1 MLRHFLQTIQTR
13 PRQWRGHAMLCLG
26 LVLVSLWLA
35 AGCQQNAQRTPTTP
49 PTADTPA
56 TAQQE
61 NTPPAKPPVT
71 EEHPVTEQPA
81 ATTPDAGTTETGN
94 SPPDDYYGDPL
105 YWIPGID
112 YETVGSTGG
121 LPSSVPI
128 LPPEKQRRLEALRGI
143 YWGPDGKPLTAEQ
156 RARMELKVVAEGMAA
171 VDVAKLIVE
180 IGWWPNRYEY
190 AREFLQQA
198 IEEDLDNFEAH
209 LLAVELHDGSL
220 EEMEAEYRR
229 LLEQRP
235 NSLPVLVNLGAIVK
249 DHAEAIGY
257 FEKAVQLSPTYLH
270 GYALAQLGVLYQFIG
285 DYEKALAALKAGYA
299 IYPSLRALEEIEA
312 IEQGEPFIQNGVRIR

>member
-1 MLRHFLQTIQTR
+1 MLRHFLHTTQTR
-13 PRQWRGHAMLCLG
+13 PRQWRGHAMLSLA

-35 AGCQQNAQRTPTTP
+35 AGCQQQAQRTPIP
-49 PTADTPA
+49 PTAETPA

-61 NTPPAKPPVT
+61 NTPPAKPPAT
-71 EEHPVTEQPA
+71 AEHQATEQPA
-81 ATTPDAGTTETGN
+81 AKTPDAGTTETGN

-128 LPPEKQRRLEALRGI
+128 LPLEKQRRLEALRGV
-143 YWGPDGKPLTAEQ
+143 YWGPDGEPLTADQ
-156 RARMELKVVAEGMAA
+156 RARMEFKVVAEGMAA

-190 AREFLQQA
+190 AREFAQQV
-198 IEEDLDNFEAH
+198 IEEDPGNFEAQ
-209 LLAVELHDGSL
+209 LLLVRWQDSLVER
-220 EEMEAEYRR
+220 EAGYRR
-229 LLEQRP
+229 LLAWKP
-235 NSLPVLVNLGAIVK
+235 NSLPVLIGLGTLVK
-249 DHAEAIGY
+249 DHGEAIDY
-257 FEKAVQLSPTYLH
+257 LEKAVQLSPTYLN
-270 GYALAQLGVLYQFIG
+270 GNAFFNLGDRYQFIG

-299 IYPSLRALEEIEA
+299 IYPSPRALEEIGA

>member
-1 MLRHFLQTIQTR
+1 MWRQVSFRLRTLTARRT
-13 PRQWRGHAMLCLG
+13 WTALCIGVALF
-26 LVLVSLWLA
+26 SLWLS
-35 AGCQQNAQRTPTTP
+35 AGCQPTAQRTSP
-49 PTADTPA
+49 
-56 TAQQE
+56 
-61 NTPPAKPPVT
+61 TPPAAEAPDTAPPT
-71 EEHPVTEQPA
+71 EPAAPPAREERPGTEQPA
-81 ATTPDAGTTETGN
+81 DTTPTTGSTETREA
-94 SPPDDYYGDPL
+94 PPDDYYGDPL

-128 LPPEKQRRLEALRGI
+128 LPPEKQRRLEALRGV
-143 YWGPDGKPLTAEQ
+143 YWGPEGKPLTADR
-156 RARMELKVVAEGMAA
+156 RARMELAVVAEGMAA

-198 IEEDLDNFEAH
+198 IEEDPGNFKAH
-209 LLAVELHDGSL
+209 LLAVKLHDGSL
-220 EEMEAEYRR
+220 EEMEAGYRR
-229 LLEQRP
+229 LLERRP

-249 DHAEAIGY
+249 DHAEAIDY

-270 GYALAQLGVLYQFIG
+270 GYALSQLGVLYQFIG
-285 DYEKALAALKAGYA
+285 DYEKALAALKARYA
-299 IYPSLRALEEIEA
+299 IYPSGWVLAEIEA

>member
-1 MLRHFLQTIQTR
+1 MLRQCLQTIQTR
-13 PRQWRGHAMLCLG
+13 LRRWRGHATFCVG

-35 AGCQQNAQRTPTTP
+35 AGCQQQAQRTPTP
-49 PTADTPA
+49 PTAETPA
-56 TAQQE
+56 TAQLE
-61 NTPPAKPPVT
+61 NT
-71 EEHPVTEQPA
+71 
-81 ATTPDAGTTETGN
+81 
-94 SPPDDYYGDPL
+94 PPDDYYGDPL

-128 LPPEKQRRLEALRGI
+128 LPLEKQRRLEALRGV
-143 YWGPDGKPLTAEQ
+143 YWGPDGEPLTADQ

-285 DYEKALAALKAGYA
+285 NYEKALAAMKARYA
-299 IYPSLRALEEIEA
+299 IYPSGWVLAEIEA

>member
-1 MLRHFLQTIQTR
+1 MLRHLLQTTQTR
-13 PRQWRGHAMLCLG
+13 PWRWRGPAMLCLG

-35 AGCQQNAQRTPTTP
+35 AGCAPTAQRTPTP
-49 PTADTPA
+49 STAETPA

-61 NTPPAKPPVT
+61 NTPPAKPPVG
-71 EEHPVTEQPA
+71 EERPGTEQPA
-81 ATTPDAGTTETGN
+81 STTPTAGSTETGEV
-94 SPPDDYYGDPL
+94 PPDDYYGDPL

-128 LPPEKQRRLEALRGI
+128 LPPEKQRRLEALRGV
-143 YWGPDGKPLTAEQ
+143 YWGPDGKPLTADQ
-156 RARMELKVVAEGMAA
+156 RARMELEVVAEGMAA

-299 IYPSLRALEEIEA
+299 IYPSGWVLAEIEA
-312 IEQGEPFIQNGVRIR
+312 IEQGEPFIQNGVRLR

>member
-1 MLRHFLQTIQTR
+1 MFIQTLVTAPFGTR
-13 PRQWRGHAMLCLG
+13 LQRGIVPFCFALAFFS
-26 LVLVSLWLA
+26 VWLY
-35 AGCQQNAQRTPTTP
+35 AGCELSAQRTPPKPSTAETPDTATPTTP
-49 PTADTPA
+49 TAPPVAAEHSGTERPADTTPTA
-56 TAQQE
+56 
-61 NTPPAKPPVT
+61 
-71 EEHPVTEQPA
+71 
-81 ATTPDAGTTETGN
+81 GSTETREV
-94 SPPDDYYGDPL
+94 PPDDYYGDPL
-105 YWIPGID
+105 LWIPGID

-128 LPPEKQRRLEALRGI
+128 LPPEKQRRLEALRGV
-143 YWGPDGKPLTAEQ
+143 YWGPDGKPLTADQ
-156 RARMELKVVAEGMAA
+156 RARMELEVVAEGMAA

-180 IGWWPNRYEY
+180 IGWWPKKY

-198 IEEDLDNFEAH
+198 IEEDLDNFEAQ

-257 FEKAVQLSPTYLH
+257 FEKSVQLSPTYLH

-285 DYEKALAALKAGYA
+285 DYEKALAALKARYA
-299 IYPSLRALEEIEA
+299 IYPSGWVLAEIEA

>member
-1 MLRHFLQTIQTR
+1 MLRQLSQTIQ
-13 PRQWRGHAMLCLG
+13 PRSRLRRGPAMLCVG

-35 AGCQQNAQRTPTTP
+35 AGCQQNAQRTPTP
-49 PTADTPA
+49 PTAETPA
-56 TAQQE
+56 TAQLE
-61 NTPPAKPPVT
+61 NT
-71 EEHPVTEQPA
+71 
-81 ATTPDAGTTETGN
+81 
-94 SPPDDYYGDPL
+94 PPDDYYGDPL

-143 YWGPDGKPLTAEQ
+143 YWGPDGKPLTADQ

-198 IEEDLDNFEAH
+198 IEEDPGNFEAQ
-209 LLAVELHDGSL
+209 LLLVRWQDSLVER
-220 EEMEAEYRR
+220 EAGYRR
-229 LLEQRP
+229 LLAWKP
-235 NSLPVLVNLGAIVK
+235 NSLPVLISLGALVK
-249 DHAEAIGY
+249 DHGEAINY
-257 FEKAVQLSPTYLH
+257 LEKAVQLSPTYLN
-270 GYALAQLGVLYQFIG
+270 GNAFFKLGDRYQFIG
-285 DYEKALAALKAGYA
+285 DYEKALAALKARYA
-299 IYPSLRALEEIEA
+299 IYPSGWVLVEIEA

>member
-1 MLRHFLQTIQTR
+1 MLRHLSHTTQTR
-13 PRQWRGHAMLCLG
+13 PRRWRGHAMLCVG

-35 AGCQQNAQRTPTTP
+35 AGCQQQAQRTPTP
-49 PTADTPA
+49 PMAETPA
-56 TAQQE
+56 TAEQE
-61 NTPPAKPPVT
+61 NTPPAKPPAT

-81 ATTPDAGTTETGN
+81 ATTPDAGSTETGN

-128 LPPEKQRRLEALRGI
+128 LPPEKQRRLEALRGV
-143 YWGPDGKPLTAEQ
+143 YWGPDGEPLTADQ

-190 AREFLQQA
+190 AREFAQQV
-198 IEEDLDNFEAH
+198 IEEDPGNFEAQ
-209 LLAVELHDGSL
+209 LLLVRWQDSLVER
-220 EEMEAEYRR
+220 EAGYRR
-229 LLEQRP
+229 LLAWKP
-235 NSLPVLVNLGAIVK
+235 NSLPVLISLGALVK
-249 DHAEAIGY
+249 DHGEAINY
-257 FEKAVQLSPTYLH
+257 LEKAVQLSPTYLN
-270 GYALAQLGVLYQFIG
+270 GNAFFKLGDRYQFIG

-299 IYPSLRALEEIEA
+299 IYPSLRALEEIGA

>member
-1 MLRHFLQTIQTR
+1 MLRYFLQTIQTR
-13 PRQWRGHAMLCLG
+13 LRRWRGPAMICVG

-35 AGCQQNAQRTPTTP
+35 AGCQQNAQRTPTP
-49 PTADTPA
+49 PAAETPA

-61 NTPPAKPPVT
+61 NTPPAKPPVG
-71 EEHPVTEQPA
+71 EEHPGTEQPA
-81 ATTPDAGTTETGN
+81 ATTATAGSTETREV
-94 SPPDDYYGDPL
+94 PPDDYYGDPL
-105 YWIPGID
+105 YWIPGIN

-128 LPPEKQRRLEALRGI
+128 LPLEKQRRLEALRGV
-143 YWGPDGKPLTAEQ
+143 YWGPDGKPLTGDQ

-190 AREFLQQA
+190 AREFMQQA
-198 IEEDLDNFEAH
+198 IEEDPDNFEVH

-220 EEMEAEYRR
+220 EEMEAGYRR
-229 LLEQRP
+229 LLERRP

-270 GYALAQLGVLYQFIG
+270 GYALSQLGVLYSFIG
-285 DYEKALAALKAGYA
+285 DYEKALAALKARYA
-299 IYPSLRALEEIEA
+299 IYPSAWVLAEIEA
-312 IEQGEPFIQNGVRIR
+312 IEQGEPYIQNGVRIR

>member
-1 MLRHFLQTIQTR
+1 MNLYRPLFSLLIARNTALSRCRGSDEKEAPRMLRQCLRTTHRHLR
-13 PRQWRGHAMLCLG
+13 RGRGHATFCLG
-26 LVLVSLWLA
+26 LILVSVWLA
-35 AGCQQNAQRTPTTP
+35 AGCQQNAQRTPIP
-49 PTADTPA
+49 PTAETPA
-56 TAQQE
+56 TAQLE
-61 NTPPAKPPVT
+61 NT
-71 EEHPVTEQPA
+71 
-81 ATTPDAGTTETGN
+81 
-94 SPPDDYYGDPL
+94 PPDDYYGDPL

-190 AREFLQQA
+190 AREFAQQA
-198 IEEDLDNFEAH
+198 IASDPDNFEAH
-209 LLAVELHDGSL
+209 LLLVELHDGSL
-220 EEMEAEYRR
+220 EEWEAGYRR
-229 LLEQRP
+229 LLAWKP
-235 NSLPVLVNLGAIVK
+235 NSLPVLISLGALVK
-249 DHAEAIGY
+249 DHGEAINY
-257 FEKAVQLSPTYLH
+257 LEKAVQLSPTYLN
-270 GYALAQLGVLYQFIG
+270 GNAFFKLGDRYQFIG

-299 IYPSLRALEEIEA
+299 IYPSLRALEEIGA

>member
-1 MLRHFLQTIQTR
+1 MLRHFLQTTQTR
-13 PRQWRGHAMLCLG
+13 PRRWRGPAMLCVG
-26 LVLVSLWLA
+26 LVLMSLWLA
-35 AGCQQNAQRTPTTP
+35 AGCQQNAQRTPTP
-49 PTADTPA
+49 PTAETPA

-61 NTPPAKPPVT
+61 NTPPAKPPIT

-81 ATTPDAGTTETGN
+81 ATTPDAGTTETGD

-112 YETVGSTGG
+112 YETVGSTDG

-128 LPPEKQRRLEALRGI
+128 LPLEKQRRLEALRGL
-143 YWGPDGKPLTAEQ
+143 YWGPDGKPLTGDQ
-156 RARMELKVVAEGMAA
+156 RARMELAVVAEGMAA

-190 AREFLQQA
+190 AREFMQQA
-198 IEEDLDNFEAH
+198 IEEDPDNFEVH

-220 EEMEAEYRR
+220 EEMEAGYRR
-229 LLEQRP
+229 LLERRP

-270 GYALAQLGVLYQFIG
+270 GYALSQLGVLYQFIG
-285 DYEKALAALKAGYA
+285 DYEKALAALKARYA
-299 IYPSLRALEEIEA
+299 IYPSAWVLAEIEA
-312 IEQGEPFIQNGVRIR
+312 IEQGEPYIQNGVRIR

>member
-1 MLRHFLQTIQTR
+1 MFIQTLVTAPFGTR
-13 PRQWRGHAMLCLG
+13 LLRGIVPFCFALAFFS
-26 LVLVSLWLA
+26 VWLY
-35 AGCQQNAQRTPTTP
+35 AGCQRSAIETPEPATSTA
-49 PTADTPA
+49 PTA
-56 TAQQE
+56 
-61 NTPPAKPPVT
+61 PPVAA
-71 EEHPVTEQPA
+71 ERPGTEQPA
-81 ATTPDAGTTETGN
+81 DTTPTADITPTEEA
-94 SPPDDYYGDPL
+94 PPDDYYGDPL

-128 LPPEKQRRLEALRGI
+128 LPPEKQRRLEALRGL
-143 YWGPDGKPLTAEQ
+143 YWGPDGKPLTADQ
-156 RARMELKVVAEGMAA
+156 RARMELAVVAEGMAA

-190 AREFLQQA
+190 AREFAQQA
-198 IEEDLDNFEAH
+198 IEEDPGNFEAH

-220 EEMEAEYRR
+220 EEMEAGYRR
-229 LLEQRP
+229 LLERRP

-249 DHAEAIGY
+249 DHAEATGY

-270 GYALAQLGVLYQFIG
+270 GYALSQLGILYQFIG
-285 DYEKALAALKAGYA
+285 DYEKALAALKARYA
-299 IYPSLRALEEIEA
+299 IYPSGWVLAEIEA

>member
-1 MLRHFLQTIQTR
+1 MLRQCLQTIQPR
-13 PRQWRGHAMLCLG
+13 PRLARGHAMLCFG
-26 LVLVSLWLA
+26 MVLVSLWLW
-35 AGCQQNAQRTPTTP
+35 AGCQPTTQRTPTP

-61 NTPPAKPPVT
+61 NTPPAKPPVG
-71 EEHPVTEQPA
+71 EEHPGTEQPA
-81 ATTPDAGTTETGN
+81 ATTATAGSTETREV
-94 SPPDDYYGDPL
+94 PPDDYYGDPL

-128 LPPEKQRRLEALRGI
+128 LPLEKQRRLEALRGV
-143 YWGPDGKPLTAEQ
+143 YWGPDGEPLTADQ
-156 RARMELKVVAEGMAA
+156 RARMEFKVVAEGMAA

-190 AREFLQQA
+190 AREFAQQV
-198 IEEDLDNFEAH
+198 IEEDPGNFEAQ
-209 LLAVELHDGSL
+209 LLLVRWQDSLVER
-220 EEMEAEYRR
+220 EAGYRR
-229 LLEQRP
+229 LLAWKP
-235 NSLPVLVNLGAIVK
+235 NSLPVLIGLGTLVK
-249 DHAEAIGY
+249 DHGEAIDY
-257 FEKAVQLSPTYLH
+257 LEKAVQLSPTYLN
-270 GYALAQLGVLYQFIG
+270 GNAFFNLGDRYQFIG

-299 IYPSLRALEEIEA
+299 IYPSPRALEEIGA

>member
-1 MLRHFLQTIQTR
+1 MLRQLSQTIQ
-13 PRQWRGHAMLCLG
+13 PRSRLRRGHATLCVVLA
-26 LVLVSLWLA
+26 LVSLWLA
-35 AGCQQNAQRTPTTP
+35 AGCQQQTQRTPTP
-49 PTADTPA
+49 PRAETPA
-56 TAQQE
+56 TAQLE
-61 NTPPAKPPVT
+61 NT
-71 EEHPVTEQPA
+71 
-81 ATTPDAGTTETGN
+81 
-94 SPPDDYYGDPL
+94 PPDDYYGDTL

-128 LPPEKQRRLEALRGI
+128 LPPEKQRRLEALRGV

-198 IEEDLDNFEAH
+198 IEEDPGNFEAH

-220 EEMEAEYRR
+220 EEMEAEYHR

-249 DHAEAIGY
+249 DRAEAIGY

-270 GYALAQLGVLYQFIG
+270 GYALSQLGVLYQFIG
-285 DYEKALAALKAGYA
+285 DYEKALAALKARYA
-299 IYPSLRALEEIEA
+299 IYPSGWVLAEIEA